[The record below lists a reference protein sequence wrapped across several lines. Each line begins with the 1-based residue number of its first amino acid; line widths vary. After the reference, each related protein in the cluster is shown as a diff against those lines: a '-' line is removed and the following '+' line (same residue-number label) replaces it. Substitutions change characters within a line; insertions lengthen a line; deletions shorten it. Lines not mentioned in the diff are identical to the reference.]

1 MVRWS
6 CACFLGLAA
15 VSAGFA
21 QDPQRVASP
30 DGQVEFRLF
39 IGQPEPGA
47 LFRLAYRVDYQ
58 GKPLLDT
65 SFLALRIHNQEPD
78 LGDNVGLTGART
90 MASQQYNT
98 LIAEYMQN
106 GSLGRRINVEAR
118 VYNDGVAFRYV
129 IPESTPLSPMLLDD
143 ESTEFAFAKNT
154 EAFAKIRPGSI
165 VALPFVAEQP
175 GIGWVALDE
184 VRRGSYPRMYVT
196 RQDAA
201 ILISRL
207 PLRPGE
213 SNLAWEGPTPMTCP
227 WRVLAIGATRQQV
240 SESKLVRGLNP

>member
-1 MVRWS
+1 
-6 CACFLGLAA
+6 
-15 VSAGFA
+15 
-21 QDPQRVASP
+21 
-30 DGQVEFRLF
+30 
-39 IGQPEPGA
+39 
-47 LFRLAYRVDYQ
+47 
-58 GKPLLDT
+58 
-65 SFLALRIHNQEPD
+65 
-78 LGDNVGLTGART
+78 
-90 MASQQYNT
+90 
-98 LIAEYMQN
+98 
-106 GSLGRRINVEAR
+106 
-118 VYNDGVAFRYV
+118 VYNDGVTFRYV

-154 EAFAKIRPGSI
+154 EAFAKIPPGSM

-196 RQDAA
+196 RQDAT